1 MLNTADLRGLS
12 RQELDDKII
21 ALKKSLF
28 EMVSKKETGRIEKPS
43 SIKETRR
50 DIARI
55 KTILSEMKPAASRL
69 ATRKTKGSPRWTP
82 RGEQGK
88 DK

>member
-1 MLNTADLRGLS
+1 L
-12 RQELDDKII
+12 EDKII

-28 EMVSKKETGRIEKPS
+28 EMIFQKETGRIEKPS
-43 SIKETRR
+43 GIKDARR

-55 KTILSEMKPAASRL
+55 ETILSEMKQR
-69 ATRKTKGSPRWTP
+69 
-82 RGEQGK
+82 K

>member
-1 MLNTADLRGLS
+1 MLNVADLRNIS
-12 RQELDDKII
+12 RQELEDKIL

-28 EMVSKKETGRIEKPS
+28 EMISKKETGRIEKS
-43 SIKETRR
+43 SGIKETRR

-55 KTILSEMKPAASRL
+55 MTVLSEMNER
-69 ATRKTKGSPRWTP
+69 
-82 RGEQGK
+82 K

>member
-1 MLNTADLRGLS
+1 MLNVADLRGLS

-43 SIKETRR
+43 SIKDARR

-55 KTILSEMKPAASRL
+55 KTILSEMKPAV
-69 ATRKTKGSPRWTP
+69 SPL
-82 RGEQGK
+82 GEQGK

>member
-1 MLNTADLRGLS
+1 MLNVSDLRTLS
-12 RQELDDKII
+12 RQELEDKIA

-28 EMVSKKETGRIEKPS
+28 EMISQKETGRIEKPS
-43 SIKETRR
+43 SIKTARR

-55 KTILSEMKPAASRL
+55 MTVLSEIRQ
-69 ATRKTKGSPRWTP
+69 R
-82 RGEQGK
+82 K